1 MNADT
6 DFVSDR
12 IEDALDG
19 GTVDAYAR
27 EHLLSALA
35 ELEPALAAKR
45 RDGERDRQ
53 RAGESYRGP

>member
-1 MNADT
+1 MKPDT
-6 DFVSDR
+6 DFVTDR

-35 ELEPALAAKR
+35 ELDAELAAKR
-45 RDGERDRQ
+45 RTRADGRS
-53 RAGESYRGP
+53 GETIRGP